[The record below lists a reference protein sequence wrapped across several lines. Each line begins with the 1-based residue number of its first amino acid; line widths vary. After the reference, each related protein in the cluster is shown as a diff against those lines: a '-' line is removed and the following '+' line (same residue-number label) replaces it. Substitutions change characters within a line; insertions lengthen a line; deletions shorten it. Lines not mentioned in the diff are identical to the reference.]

1 MKIVFSLL
9 WVTGIAIPI
18 CGGFVLPSSARNRFP
33 IRTLSRGVTSLRV
46 GPYEVLDIPIGTT
59 DKKVIKRAYKRAA
72 MKYHPDVNKEEGAA
86 EKFIEICNAYELLTK
101 GGKNSGQFS
110 SKNSNSSSSGY
121 QPPHRR
127 SSGFASGSGKKSY
140 DFSSTD
146 WRDYMPKYDEDENY
160 DTNGDSF
167 GAIFSD
173 LVSGVA
179 SATSKGGSAGILN
192 DLISFLEGNVDGFAS
207 REGYDADPDLMDV
220 LNNGD
225 EKEVRAEMEDADL
238 LVQQLEAKCTDIKK
252 DVARIKNELEI
263 NASYLDGISGNKRSA
278 TEALRID
285 ENLNEQLVGLEAR
298 EKVVNGYLK
307 KARRRLDRLQER
319 LREMRSRSSYS
330 GTDEPNSSYSTSR
343 DAKTSSSQSYGKAP
357 STSGSYSSD
366 NMGSTRSTTRESF
379 GSSGRGSRSRRSRS
393 RSRRSSYNES
403 PPTSSPSTNDR
414 AYTSSASTRA
424 PSTSY
429 SSSSTTRSNSQS
441 TLTSA
446 STVPPHRRSPSS
458 TTNSFKE
465 KKRLR

>member
-1 MKIVFSLL
+1 
-9 WVTGIAIPI
+9 
-18 CGGFVLPSSARNRFP
+18 
-33 IRTLSRGVTSLRV
+33 
-46 GPYEVLDIPIGTT
+46 
-59 DKKVIKRAYKRAA
+59 

-101 GGKNSGQFS
+101 AGKNSDQFS

-127 SSGFASGSGKKSY
+127 SGGFASGSDKKSY
-140 DFSSTD
+140 DFSSAD
-146 WRDYMPKYDEDENY
+146 WRDYMPKYDEDENN

-173 LVSGVA
+173 LVNGVA

-225 EKEVRAEMEDADL
+225 VKEVRAEMEDADL

-252 DVARIKNELEI
+252 DVARMKNELEI

-319 LREMRSRSSYS
+319 LREMRSKSSYS
-330 GTDEPNSSYSTSR
+330 GADEPNSSYSTSR

-366 NMGSTRSTTRESF
+366 NMDSTRSTTRESF

-393 RSRRSSYNES
+393 RRPSYNES
-403 PPTSSPSTNDR
+403 PPMSPPSTNDR
-414 AYTSSASTRA
+414 AYASSASTRA

-429 SSSSTTRSNSQS
+429 SSSSSTRSNSQS

-446 STVPPHRRSPSS
+446 STIPPHRRSPSS
-458 TTNSFKE
+458 TTNNFKE
-465 KKRLR
+465 KKRLREIKVDEAFDQLKKDLGL